1 MTCQKEEVFVVGKMH
16 LNGKHSPF
24 IEIVL
29 DTAEGRSDGEVMLF
43 KEIEKTDNEYYTSKV
58 GNRRAV

>member
-1 MTCQKEEVFVVGKMH
+1 MTSQNEVFVVGKIH

-29 DTAEGRSDGEVMLF
+29 DTSEGRCDGEVMLF
-43 KEIEKTDNEYYTSKV
+43 REIKKTDNEYYTAKV
-58 GNRRAV
+58 GKRRA